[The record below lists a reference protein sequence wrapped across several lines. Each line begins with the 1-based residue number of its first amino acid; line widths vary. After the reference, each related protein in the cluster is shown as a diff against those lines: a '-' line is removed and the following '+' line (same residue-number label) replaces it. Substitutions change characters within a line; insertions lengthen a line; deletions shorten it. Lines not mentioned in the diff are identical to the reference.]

1 MRIKLNE
8 RTTQALAEIMQ
19 SKGFNTPTH
28 TLNIIVDE
36 YLNNLNHPKK
46 EDNTTYDP
54 HPTKHL

>member
-8 RTTQALAEIMQ
+8 RTTQSLAEIMQ
-19 SKGFNTPTH
+19 TKGFSTPTH

-36 YLNNLNHPKK
+36 YLNNLNHPNK
-46 EDNTTYDP
+46 EADTTYDH

>member
-19 SKGFNTPTH
+19 ATGFTTPTH

-46 EDNTTYDP
+46 EAKTTYDQ
-54 HPTKHL
+54 HPTKQL